1 MKKHSSLLNCGIIT
15 LYCFKHKMRCRISS
29 FSWSIGES
37 LYMTLVYFFFCTC
50 WWYFLCRTSILTQTF
65 LLIIRKVRSLW
76 RPTTWN
82 VSNITK
88 RKVSLYLRFT
98 CTVSFVCSQDFHK
111 KQIQLHT
118 NNDLKYLVIF
128 KLKLFSI
135 FKKLNMKYRGI
146 KIFWVTFFL
155 LYQSDTPEYC
165 IKVIH
170 QNIVLKW
177 YTRILYQSDA
187 PEYCIKVMHQNI
199 EPEYR
204 QEVILIKIYTCQCIL
219 LKVIVIHDR
228 CPRDSVGQTE
238 FLK

>member
-1 MKKHSSLLNCGIIT
+1 
-15 LYCFKHKMRCRISS
+15 
-29 FSWSIGES
+29 
-37 LYMTLVYFFFCTC
+37 MTPVYFFFCTC
-50 WWYFLCRTSILTQTF
+50 WWYFHCRTSILTQTF
-65 LLIIRKVRSLW
+65 LLIIHKVRSIW
-76 RPTTWN
+76 RFTTWN

-135 FKKLNMKYRGI
+135 LKKLNMKYRGI

>member
-1 MKKHSSLLNCGIIT
+1 
-15 LYCFKHKMRCRISS
+15 
-29 FSWSIGES
+29 
-37 LYMTLVYFFFCTC
+37 MTPVYFFFCTC
-50 WWYFLCRTSILTQTF
+50 WWYFHCRTSILTQTF
-65 LLIIRKVRSLW
+65 LLIIHKVRSIW
-76 RPTTWN
+76 RFTTWN

-118 NNDLKYLVIF
+118 NNDLKYFVIF

-135 FKKLNMKYRGI
+135 LKKLNMKYRGI

-170 QNIVLKW
+170 QNI
-177 YTRILYQSDA
+177 
-187 PEYCIKVMHQNI
+187 

-219 LKVIVIHDR
+219 LKVIIIHDR

>member
-1 MKKHSSLLNCGIIT
+1 MNKHSSLLNCGIIT

-65 LLIIRKVRSLW
+65 LLIIRKVRSIW
-76 RPTTWN
+76 RFTTWN
-82 VSNITK
+82 VSNKTK
-88 RKVSLYLRFT
+88 RKVSLYLKFT

-128 KLKLFSI
+128 NFFQFLKNWIWSIEGSKSSELPFFS
-135 FKKLNMKYRGI
+135 
-146 KIFWVTFFL
+146 
-155 LYQSDTPEYC
+155 C

-170 QNIVLKW
+170 QNIVSKW
-177 YTRILYQSDA
+177 YTRI
-187 PEYCIKVMHQNI
+187 
-199 EPEYR
+199 
-204 QEVILIKIYTCQCIL
+204 
-219 LKVIVIHDR
+219 
-228 CPRDSVGQTE
+228 
-238 FLK
+238 

>member
-1 MKKHSSLLNCGIIT
+1 MNKHSSLLNCGIIT

-135 FKKLNMKYRGI
+135 LKKLNMKYRGI